1 MLDFISP
8 KSFMVLFLLGWIG
21 ILLFGAWGKMHDGEA
36 AWGRRTYAISRRN
49 SKNPGGF
56 WLSVGFNLVAAAA
69 FAALLIAVLAGRV
82 QIT

>member
-1 MLDFISP
+1 MTDFISP
-8 KSFMVLFLLGWIG
+8 KSLFLLFLLGWIG
-21 ILLFGAWGKMHDGEA
+21 ILLFGAWGKMRDGEA

-69 FAALLIAVLAGRV
+69 FAALAIAILLDQV